1 MHLQSELIDFC
12 LKLNDYM
19 NFWTNLALS
28 VATSNILLTQI
39 HPKTNQVIRAL
50 EGDVSLEDLNEG
62 IRPGH
67 SRFYGSYGSSDYDSS
82 QYNEDMK
89 KFRKMALA
97 TQEYTGGDHSA
108 ATSEYGQNPSS
119 SSTEGRQ
126 THEIE
131 IGKKK
136 DSYGFGSS

>member
-1 MHLQSELIDFC
+1 MHRYQIPYHIELS
-12 LKLNDYM
+12 LVRRYG
-19 NFWTNLALS
+19 S
-28 VATSNILLTQI
+28 
-39 HPKTNQVIRAL
+39 VIRAL

-82 QYNEDMK
+82 QYNDDMK
-89 KFRKMALA
+89 KFKKMALA
-97 TQEYTGGDHSA
+97 TQEYASGDHSA
-108 ATSEYGQNPSS
+108 ATNEYGQNPLV

-126 THEIE
+126 SHEIE

-136 DSYGFGSS
+136 DSYGFGSSL